1 MYYSN
6 ARKTAKNFAVFLHIK
21 YATSKTNKPKKEE
34 INIEKEIQN
43 QPSCFGGV

>member
-1 MYYSN
+1 MQEKQRNFSLFFCILSMQQ
-6 ARKTAKNFAVFLHIK
+6 AKQ
-21 YATSKTNKPKKEE
+21 TNQKKEE

>member
-1 MYYSN
+1 MQKNSEKI
-6 ARKTAKNFAVFLHIK
+6 RCFFCILSMQQAKQ
-21 YATSKTNKPKKEE
+21 TNQKKEE